1 MCLLRPLQ
9 QLPLQEHLLQVFPGL
24 LLFTSGPW
32 LPTLERQLLAPESI
46 TTASVGFSGHLFC
59 RFTFSLFSLSP
70 ITEGRDSCYPASPAL
85 SPGWPEGMPN
95 AQLSKEGS
103 SSKRTAEAS
112 LEYPAF
118 TEREPTILQSSS
130 SLVLICGA
138 QGVCE
143 SAPRVAQQLPRRSGS
158 RLPGAFAFLSC
169 GLGKRLCSIS
179 VALNVFPPRLP
190 RIQNPTACLSW
201 ESSRPRESGQGS
213 AEGGLSPPVSRPS
226 RVPQLAQNCLLTT
239 FLFSL

>member
-9 QLPLQEHLLQVFPGL
+9 QLPLQERLLQVFPGL

-32 LPTLERQLLAPESI
+32 LPTLERPLLAPESI

-95 AQLSKEGS
+95 AQLAKEGS
-103 SSKRTAEAS
+103 SSKCTAEAS

-130 SLVLICGA
+130 SLVLLYA
-138 QGVCE
+138 E
-143 SAPRVAQQLPRRSGS
+143 
-158 RLPGAFAFLSC
+158 
-169 GLGKRLCSIS
+169 
-179 VALNVFPPRLP
+179 
-190 RIQNPTACLSW
+190 
-201 ESSRPRESGQGS
+201 PRESVSLLPGWPNS
-213 AEGGLSPPVSRPS
+213 SPEG
-226 RVPQLAQNCLLTT
+226 RVPGSLGPLLS
-239 FLFSL
+239 SLVV

>member
-1 MCLLRPLQ
+1 
-9 QLPLQEHLLQVFPGL
+9 
-24 LLFTSGPW
+24 
-32 LPTLERQLLAPESI
+32 
-46 TTASVGFSGHLFC
+46 
-59 RFTFSLFSLSP
+59 
-70 ITEGRDSCYPASPAL
+70 
-85 SPGWPEGMPN
+85 MPN

-103 SSKRTAEAS
+103 SSKHTAEAS

-169 GLGKRLCSIS
+169 GLGKRLCSIR

-201 ESSRPRESGQGS
+201 ESNRSVSQSWAFGPSQECCLQTNKARREGTS
-213 AEGGLSPPVSRPS
+213 V
-226 RVPQLAQNCLLTT
+226 
-239 FLFSL
+239 FSKQRRAGC